1 MYFLHRIENH
11 QDNTK
16 YYTDEK
22 IKDIKKDIVKI
33 IPKTLAM
40 EKLINEVKN
49 QIGIDTPKQIVPN
62 NMYYI
67 VEFGEI
73 FKEDYL
79 KSFVNELKETKKNLI
94 SELLI
99 DVFDSLIS
107 NYEIE
112 ESLGG
117 E

>member
-40 EKLINEVKN
+40 EKLINEIKN
-49 QIGIDTPKQIVPN
+49 QIGIDTPKQIVRN
-62 NMYYI
+62 DMYYI
-67 VEFGEI
+67 VEFGYI
-73 FKEDYL
+73 FTVDYI
-79 KSFVNELKETKKNLI
+79 KQFVKELKEIKETI
-94 SELLI
+94 SSDLLI
-99 DVFDSLIS
+99 DVFDILID
-107 NYEIE
+107 NYKDFKGDE
-112 ESLGG
+112 
-117 E
+117 